1 MTSMSQEVDL
11 LESRPLLD
19 CVDGIQNQLIK

>member
-11 LESRPLLD
+11 LESRPTLD
-19 CVDGIQNQLIK
+19 TFIEFKVR